1 MMRTILSLMR
11 VKHYVKN
18 LIIFLA
24 PLLTHQLFIKHAFL
38 RTLAGFMIFSFTAS
52 IVYIINDIKDAE
64 SDRRHPLKCKRP
76 IASGKISS
84 RSAVIIAGL
93 LLAFILCLWATVNF
107 ESNYIVLPCI
117 YMIANFLYSAYL
129 KNIPLLDVL
138 ILVFCYTARLWYGAV
153 LNNAEVSN
161 WMFLTMMSAS
171 FFMGFGKRRNELQ
184 QYGDSSRKSLRGYTV
199 NFLDK
204 AMQLS
209 MTSSIVFYSL
219 MCSDMNT
226 SVASSGVN
234 LLWTTPFITVICLR
248 YLMLVENN
256 SCDGDPVSV
265 ILGDKILA
273 LLCSVYMCIVTIL
286 LYK

>member
-1 MMRTILSLMR
+1 MLKNILYLIR
-11 VKHYVKN
+11 VNHYVKN

-24 PLLTHQLFIKHAFL
+24 PMLAHQLFMTASFF
-38 RTLAGFMIFSFTAS
+38 RTSAGFMIFSFAAS

-84 RSAVIIAGL
+84 RSAVIIAVFL
-93 LLAFILCLWATVNF
+93 FIALICIWSAVNF
-107 ESNYIVLPCI
+107 ESKYIMLPFV
-117 YMIANFLYSAYL
+117 YLIANLFYSMYL

-138 ILVFCYTARLWYGAV
+138 ILVFCYTARLWYGAI
-153 LNNAEVSN
+153 LNNTDVSN

-184 QYGDSSRKSLRGYTV
+184 QYGASSRKSLKGYTV

-204 AMQLS
+204 AMQIS
-209 MTSSIVFYSL
+209 MTSAIVFYSL
-219 MCSDMNT
+219 MCSDLNT
-226 SVASSGVN
+226 SVAGSGVN

-248 YLMLVENN
+248 YLMLVESD

-265 ILGDKILA
+265 ILGDKVLSC
-273 LLCSVYMCIVTIL
+273 LCSGYMLIVMIL